1 MQVAGIGIGLPAAVA
16 NLVKTALNAVAAPL
30 DQLIYSLLTTLGVH
44 LGEADVRVHGIRC
57 GTAVLAG

>member
-1 MQVAGIGIGLPAAVA
+1 LPGTVSQ
-16 NLVKTALNAVAAPL
+16 LVMSILRPIAAPL
-30 DQLIYSLLTTLGVH
+30 DQVIHSLLTTLGVH